1 MFLFRLLPQRKG
13 AFPGLIPFP
22 RQPPRGP
29 AHRTLGGHSRLHPS
43 RSRARLLLAHFI
55 GPAPPIPARPASQA
69 SCRRDAGITGTP
81 GWGSGCRP
89 AASQSLSE
97 SSLSPALRGAFP
109 TKAGRCRGT
118 GSRGSA
124 PGTSLIPHP
133 PRSRRVA
140 GPGPTAAPHSTGWRS
155 CCAALVGKGG
165 PLRRLPRGQD
175 SPSLGGRG
183 IFSNLRSPIPVL
195 QSAGEQS

>member
-1 MFLFRLLPQRKG
+1 M
-13 AFPGLIPFP
+13 IPFP

-29 AHRTLGGHSRLHPS
+29 AHRTMGGHSRLHPS

-55 GPAPPIPARPASQA
+55 GPAPPIPARPAPQA

-89 AASQSLSE
+89 AASQSL
-97 SSLSPALRGAFP
+97 LSPLSPVLRGAFP
-109 TKAGRCRGT
+109 AKAGRCRAT

-140 GPGPTAAPHSTGWRS
+140 GPGPTAAPHSSGWRS

-165 PLRRLPRGQD
+165 PLRGCREGRAPPVSGAGGSFQTSGLIVPSSVRRRAVSTCPGSGVRYPLPGPR
-175 SPSLGGRG
+175 
-183 IFSNLRSPIPVL
+183 
-195 QSAGEQS
+195 